1 MDTMLLCVCPVKNV
15 YSQNVVG
22 TTKGAHKPQPSVS
35 LMFLPRFDFFCD
47 LLLYRPTAT
56 WIPFFFSYDKKAK
69 FC

>member
-1 MDTMLLCVCPVKNV
+1 MLPCVCPVKNF
-15 YSQNVVG
+15 YSQNVVR
-22 TTKGAHKPQPSVS
+22 TKKLHTGRSVS

-47 LLLYRPTAT
+47 LLLYRPMAT

>member
-1 MDTMLLCVCPVKNV
+1 MDAMLLCVCPVKNV
-15 YSQNVVG
+15 YSQCGRNKKV
-22 TTKGAHKPQPSVS
+22 AHKPQPSMS